1 MFSLVLFFLM
11 IRRPPRST
19 RTDTLCPYTTLFR
32 SCPDRISDRADKPNP
47 EGLSMPAS
55 SLPALRVKPREERR
69 VKGGHPW
76 IYSNELELDQT
87 AKALTPGSLEIGRA
101 HV

>member
-1 MFSLVLFFLM
+1 MLHTSIMSRFDFFVLMLG
-11 IRRPPRST
+11 RPPRYT
-19 RTDTLCPYTTLFR
+19 RTEHSFPTRR
-32 SCPDRISDRADKPNP
+32 SSDLKPNP